1 MSLLDDPANQL
12 LMNYLFQFQTELVTN
27 ARQKCDRQTENY
39 FMNKMLFSIFV
50 INKQQ
55 HYFGLFWW

>member
-1 MSLLDDPANQL
+1 
-12 LMNYLFQFQTELVTN
+12 MNYLSRFKYELSQIYSKYVRGKPKII
-27 ARQKCDRQTENY
+27 ALI
-39 FMNKMLFSIFV
+39 KMLFIIFV